1 MYIYFKTI
9 SKFGL
14 PIYLDFLFPQSTR
27 TEYLKICESRD
38 IKFFCRD
45 FVEKSEFMFVMGT
58 VGVILILISLV
69 RIMYI

>member
-1 MYIYFKTI
+1 MVLLYI
-9 SKFGL
+9 
-14 PIYLDFLFPQSTR
+14 LDFLFPQSTR
-27 TEYLKICESRD
+27 IDYLKICETRD

-69 RIMYI
+69 RIIFIKSNLQNFFD

>member
-1 MYIYFKTI
+1 MFLLYI
-9 SKFGL
+9 
-14 PIYLDFLFPQSTR
+14 LDFLFPQSTR
-27 TEYLKICESRD
+27 IDYLKICETRD

-69 RIMYI
+69 INLFH